1 MRILG
6 VWNVNY
12 GTDLIASMAQL
23 NFQTDSNNN
32 SAVTNVAEIS
42 SEYAKILAEK
52 ISEVET
58 AMKEAQENAEQQ
70 QQNFSESSTT
80 AKSVETIK
88 RFMPDGSIMITTY
101 EDGEISSQIKKRPHL
116 VPTPD
121 FSAPPDASGNVAVKM
136 EQHFSA
142 ADLLMMLM

>member
-1 MRILG
+1 MS

-23 NFQTDSNNN
+23 NFQTDSNSS
-32 SAVTNVAEIS
+32 SALSNAAQVS
-42 SEYAKILAEK
+42 SDYAKILSEK
-52 ISEVET
+52 ISEIEA
-58 AMKEAQENAEQQ
+58 AMHEAQDNAEQQ
-70 QQNFSESSTT
+70 QQNFSSGTNS

-88 RFMPDGSIMITTY
+88 RLMPDGSIMITTY
-101 EDGEISSQIKKRPHL
+101 EDGEISSQVKKRPHL

-121 FSAPPDASGNVAVKM
+121 FSAPPDASGNVAMKM

>member
-6 VWNVNY
+6 IWNVNY

-32 SAVTNVAEIS
+32 SAVTNAAEIS

-52 ISEVET
+52 ISEVEA

-70 QQNFSESSTT
+70 QQNSSENSTS

-121 FSAPPDASGNVAVKM
+121 FSAPPDASGNVAMKM

>member
-1 MRILG
+1 MG

-12 GTDLIASMAQL
+12 GTDLIASMSQL

-32 SAVTNVAEIS
+32 SALTNAAEIS
-42 SEYAKILAEK
+42 SEYAKILSEK
-52 ISEVET
+52 ISEVEA
-58 AMKEAQENAEQQ
+58 AMDEARENAEQQ
-70 QQNFSESSTT
+70 QQNFSSSSNS
-80 AKSVETIK
+80 AKSIETVK

-116 VPTPD
+116 VPMPD
-121 FSAPPDASGNVAVKM
+121 YSAPPDASGNVSTKM
-136 EQHFSA
+136 VQQFSA

>member
-1 MRILG
+1 MKILS

-23 NFQTDSNNN
+23 NFQTDSN
-32 SAVTNVAEIS
+32 SQSTATNAAQIS
-42 SEYAKILAEK
+42 SDYAKILAEK
-52 ISEVET
+52 ISEIEA
-58 AMKEAQENAEQQ
+58 AMKETQENAEQQ
-70 QQNFSESSTT
+70 QQNFSENSTS

-121 FSAPPDASGNVAVKM
+121 YSAPPDASGNVAMKM
-136 EQHFSA
+136 TQQFSA

>member
-1 MRILG
+1 MSA
-6 VWNVNY
+6 WNVNY

-32 SAVTNVAEIS
+32 TNTTNAAQVS
-42 SEYAKILAEK
+42 SDYAKILAEK

-58 AMKEAQENAEQQ
+58 AMQEMQDNARQQ
-70 QQNFSESSTT
+70 QQTFSDSSTS

-88 RFMPDGSIMITTY
+88 RFLPDGSIMITTY

-116 VPTPD
+116 VPVAD
-121 FSAPPDASGNVAVKM
+121 FSAPPSVSGEVAVKM
-136 EQHFSA
+136 EPHLNLM
-142 ADLLMMLM
+142 DLLMM